1 MIKKICK
8 ILITF
13 LTILSFN
20 VIFTFAESKEVDLI
34 SLDEEKDIVV
44 TFTFD
49 KEIVNV
55 DFIKPDG
62 TIEDDVKKEENEEEK
77 WCIYSI
83 DEADAGDW
91 KIRYDKG
98 ENENIE
104 YSIVEQ
110 ERSIVVDSFNHTF
123 NRNEITASFKIL
135 DKENQNINYEIIAV
149 DNNETSSG
157 EQKLYKLKDGVVS
170 SNVDVN
176 VNIGLFELPSGT
188 YRLKLNVHREN
199 DDFEVFDT
207 EEDTEILVYENTWEP
222 KEISDFDLYVDKTKG
237 TIIVDYENYKIRN
250 AKKYRVTLYEDEK
263 ESYVNEV
270 NGDVNEVDYLYNKDS
285 KKLKIGVSYI
295 TDKLWSKIKLKEVKL
310 DEEYL
315 DIENLDEKG
324 SSYLNFIYKVAT
336 NSNLHIEINNK
347 VNDYPISGS
356 GTIVS
361 YLDMGQNSISA
372 ILPVSNNIFYQVD
385 QKKTYVLAMP
395 TIKLYENLD
404 GKIVYTDKIKL
415 VGAVRNS
422 EKFTING
429 KEVKVTDNE
438 FNVQYVL
445 PVGKNTF
452 ELVAENSE
460 GSIERIEFTV
470 DRKYSL
476 EDLINDFK
484 NNILNYKILLA
495 TLGIGLILIILVI
508 VFAKKRKDKNKIGIL
523 FVLLLIAS
531 ILADA
536 FAISKYFE
544 RINYTNDIGFIN
556 MTEKSLLNAS
566 KYLEITDNLL
576 KVIYIISGFVFLMIV
591 LLVIK
596 IIRNAKSKK
605 NDKTV

>member
-135 DKENQNINYEIIAV
+135 DKENKNINYEIIAV

-237 TIIVDYENYKIRN
+237 TIIVDYENYEVRN

-285 KKLKIGVSYI
+285 KKLKI
-295 TDKLWSKIKLKEVKL
+295 
-310 DEEYL
+310 
-315 DIENLDEKG
+315 
-324 SSYLNFIYKVAT
+324 
-336 NSNLHIEINNK
+336 
-347 VNDYPISGS
+347 
-356 GTIVS
+356 
-361 YLDMGQNSISA
+361 
-372 ILPVSNNIFYQVD
+372 
-385 QKKTYVLAMP
+385 
-395 TIKLYENLD
+395 
-404 GKIVYTDKIKL
+404 
-415 VGAVRNS
+415 
-422 EKFTING
+422 
-429 KEVKVTDNE
+429 
-438 FNVQYVL
+438 
-445 PVGKNTF
+445 
-452 ELVAENSE
+452 
-460 GSIERIEFTV
+460 
-470 DRKYSL
+470 
-476 EDLINDFK
+476 
-484 NNILNYKILLA
+484 
-495 TLGIGLILIILVI
+495 
-508 VFAKKRKDKNKIGIL
+508 
-523 FVLLLIAS
+523 
-531 ILADA
+531 
-536 FAISKYFE
+536 
-544 RINYTNDIGFIN
+544 
-556 MTEKSLLNAS
+556 
-566 KYLEITDNLL
+566 
-576 KVIYIISGFVFLMIV
+576 
-591 LLVIK
+591 
-596 IIRNAKSKK
+596 
-605 NDKTV
+605 